1 MVTGGPGA
9 GRATAEREPADR
21 RWSDL
26 LSDPGEFDGTEVRGL
41 RKARGLSLSKLA
53 QQSALSVGYL
63 SQIERNISTPSV
75 KALSAI
81 ARALGVT
88 VGWFFSGGQAGPPA
102 EKGIV
107 VRKGNRR
114 RIIFRDEFVD
124 YLLSPNLE
132 GSLELIESHFG
143 PGASTGEPYTHRG
156 EECGVVTQGRLEVT
170 VGARRF
176 VLEEG
181 DSFNFLSTEPHGY
194 RNVYDGVTI
203 VVYAITPPTY

>member
-1 MVTGGPGA
+1 M
-9 GRATAEREPADR
+9 TAERGTDQATVEKVARDLRSGSPAVDH
-21 RWSDL
+21 DA
-26 LSDPGEFDGTEVRGL
+26 FDGAEVRGL
-41 RKARGLSLSKLA
+41 RKARGLSLTDLA
-53 QQSALSVGYL
+53 AQTDLSVGYL
-63 SQIERNISTPSV
+63 SQVERNISTPSV

-88 VGWFFSGGQAGPPA
+88 VGWFFSGGQSGPSE

-107 VRKGNRR
+107 VRRRNRR

-132 GSLELIESHFG
+132 GSLELIQTHFS

-156 EECGVVTQGRLEVT
+156 EECGVVIKGRLEIT
-170 VGARRF
+170 INERRL

-181 DSFNFLSTEPHGY
+181 DSFDFLSSEPHSY
-194 RNVYDGVTI
+194 RNVFDGETI
-203 VVYAITPPTY
+203 VIYAITPPTY